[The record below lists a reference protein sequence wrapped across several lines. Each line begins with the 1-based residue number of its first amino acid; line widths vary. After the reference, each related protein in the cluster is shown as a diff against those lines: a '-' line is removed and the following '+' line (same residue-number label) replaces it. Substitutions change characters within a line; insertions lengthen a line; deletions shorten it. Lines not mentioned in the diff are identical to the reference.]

1 MGPLESVAGVDISD
15 GGVAVAYVV
24 PRRDGG
30 LDVTHAGYAEI
41 PGAAKDADIADV
53 VRGLWRSSGMPTCTV
68 ASSLNSGSLLLQYFH
83 YKDLT
88 AEETRSALRLEAEES
103 LQIPA
108 KDILF
113 DWHVM
118 AQRGETKGAR
128 TSASEGVLVAAP
140 RAAVDQHL
148 AVLSGAGLYPVILD
162 VGALAV
168 CNLWLHLSDGRAPDD
183 VVFAVNLT
191 RQSAHLVILAADG
204 RAYPR
209 TIVCGS
215 GDWDTSID
223 HLVDNITGQEEY
235 SESKLGMPPV
245 RRILLTGSIPGGGAF
260 QEKLGRRLAHPVE
273 GWTPMAEERV
283 TVSRRARQLKTDPD
297 LARRMTVSLGLA
309 MRRFDHDGI

>member
-1 MGPLESVAGVDISD
+1 MGPRESVAGVDISD

-24 PRRDGG
+24 PGRDGS
-30 LDVTHAGYAEI
+30 LEVTHAGYAEI
-41 PGAAKDADIADV
+41 PGSAKDADISGI
-53 VRGLWRSSGMPTCTV
+53 VRGLWRSTGMPTSTV

-83 YKDLT
+83 YRDLS
-88 AEETRSALRLEAEES
+88 EDETRSALRLEAEES
-103 LQIPA
+103 LQVPA
-108 KDILF
+108 KDLLF

-118 AQRGETKGAR
+118 AQREAKGPR
-128 TSASEGVLVAAP
+128 TAASEGVLVAAP
-140 RAAVDQHL
+140 RVAVNQHL

-168 CNLWLHLSDGRAPDD
+168 CNLWLHLSAGRAPDD

-260 QEKLGRRLAHPVE
+260 LEKLGRRLAHPVE
-273 GWTPMAEERV
+273 GWTPLAEERV
-283 TVSRRARQLKTDPD
+283 SVSRRARQLKTDPD

-309 MRRFDHDGI
+309 MRRFDRDGV